1 MQSRQIYTLLPG
13 NVYRNELILQIHVN
27 FFPSK
32 ISLRFSYDF
41 SEKEVPVN
49 LRFQSISA
57 KITDQ
62 KTIGNLLIYYSVSR
76 RITSLNFSDGLPVIY
91 SNVVFIYH
99 FWTDMVSTISSR
111 SSYILLNE
119 VFSRSFAIYTL
130 VFSNL
135 KLGKIRKYQSVH
147 PMGAESKTLHKMKC
161 DANKL

>member
-1 MQSRQIYTLLPG
+1 MFSIAASKTLFKVNKREAKTTWVNGTMQSRQIYTLLPG
-13 NVYRNELILQIHVN
+13 NVYRNELISQIHVN

-62 KTIGNLLIYYSVSR
+62 KIIGNLLIYYSVSR

-99 FWTDMVSTISSR
+99 F
-111 SSYILLNE
+111 
-119 VFSRSFAIYTL
+119 
-130 VFSNL
+130 
-135 KLGKIRKYQSVH
+135 
-147 PMGAESKTLHKMKC
+147 
-161 DANKL
+161 

>member
-1 MQSRQIYTLLPG
+1 MFSSAASKTLFKVNKREAKTTTWVNGTMQSRQIYTLLPG
-13 NVYRNELILQIHVN
+13 NVYRNELISQIHVT

-41 SEKEVPVN
+41 SGKEVSVN

-62 KTIGNLLIYYSVSR
+62 KIIGNLLIYYSVNR

-91 SNVVFIYH
+91 SNVIFISH

-111 SSYILLNE
+111 SSYILLN
-119 VFSRSFAIYTL
+119 
-130 VFSNL
+130 
-135 KLGKIRKYQSVH
+135 
-147 PMGAESKTLHKMKC
+147 
-161 DANKL
+161 

>member
-1 MQSRQIYTLLPG
+1 MFSIAASKTLFKVNKREAKTTTWVNGTMQSRQIYTLLPG
-13 NVYRNELILQIHVN
+13 NVYRNELISQIHVN

-62 KTIGNLLIYYSVSR
+62 KIIGNLLIYYSVSR
-76 RITSLNFSDGLPVIY
+76 RITSLNFSDGLPVIH

-99 FWTDMVSTISSR
+99 F
-111 SSYILLNE
+111 
-119 VFSRSFAIYTL
+119 
-130 VFSNL
+130 
-135 KLGKIRKYQSVH
+135 
-147 PMGAESKTLHKMKC
+147 
-161 DANKL
+161 